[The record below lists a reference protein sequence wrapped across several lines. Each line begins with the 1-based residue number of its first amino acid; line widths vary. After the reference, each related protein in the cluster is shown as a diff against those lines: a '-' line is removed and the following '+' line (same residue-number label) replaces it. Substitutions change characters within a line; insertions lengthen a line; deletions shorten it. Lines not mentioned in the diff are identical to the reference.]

1 MLNASTEFTLASIN
15 IVTDLMTSGFLWLL
29 LLGSFGG
36 LLAGLLGVGGGML
49 FIPVITSYLHQ
60 YDISSAEMVKF
71 TLANSIALVFMSGV
85 SGTFRQIKMGTWQW
99 KQSLTIG
106 IPGAISNYFMTQAI
120 QDGDWY
126 QKQVFQ
132 GVFLGFLGLSI
143 LNMIFG
149 KSKSSSPTEGKGKN
163 NPDIDEQSTPYQF
176 SLIQDWPSMLVG
188 IFAGTIV
195 ALSGLGGGII
205 MVPLFLIILK
215 KSMHSATA
223 LSLSIVPI
231 LSISALIKYI
241 SITPTHQI
249 SSYQTGYLL
258 WIMLIPMLLGV
269 IFFSSL
275 GQKMATKVPVVW
287 LRIIFALLSA
297 FILVKTLLELYS

>member
-15 IVTDLMTSGFLWLL
+15 IATDLMTSEFLWLL

-126 QKQVFQ
+126 QKEVFQ

-143 LNMIFG
+143 LNMILG
-149 KSKSSSPTEGKGKN
+149 KSKSSRPKDGNG
-163 NPDIDEQSTPYQF
+163 NPQIEEQSSPYQF
-176 SLIQDWPSMLVG
+176 NLIQDWPSMLVG

-241 SITPTHQI
+241 SITPTHQV
-249 SSYQTGYLL
+249 SSYQSGYLL

-275 GQKMATKVPVVW
+275 GQKIATTVPVVW
-287 LRIIFALLSA
+287 LRVIFALLSA
-297 FILVKTLLELYS
+297 FILIKTLLELYS

>member
-15 IVTDLMTSGFLWLL
+15 IATDLMTSEFLWLL

-120 QDGDWY
+120 QDGNWY
-126 QKQVFQ
+126 QKEVFQ

-149 KSKSSSPTEGKGKN
+149 KSKSSRQKDNKG
-163 NPDIDEQSTPYQF
+163 NPQIEEQSTPYQF
-176 SLIQDWPSMLVG
+176 NLMQDWPSMLVG

-231 LSISALIKYI
+231 LSISALIKYT
-241 SITPTHQI
+241 SITATHQV

-287 LRIIFALLSA
+287 LRVIFALLSA